1 MTVEPVDDELIEL
14 FRSHYGIQTDVTLK
28 DGRTCAVYNIAWG
41 YDFGDP
47 YAHLSTDVSPGQ
59 EGRSFDFFST
69 HEITRVTDPLSG
81 QVLLETSS

>member
-1 MTVEPVDDELIEL
+1 
-14 FRSHYGIQTDVTLK
+14 
-28 DGRTCAVYNIAWG
+28 VYNIAWG

-69 HEITRVTDPLSG
+69 HKITRVTDPLSG